1 MLIIQ
6 TNAYFEVQ
14 KNWFVKLKVTY
25 TLENTIYVL
34 FTIYAAKKE
43 KSRHIHMCN
52 LNICE
57 GQFQQFYNKCDFM
70 LKDIGKCHPDC
81 QQGKSHCY

>member
-34 FTIYAAKKE
+34 FTIYAAKK
-43 KSRHIHMCN
+43 
-52 LNICE
+52 
-57 GQFQQFYNKCDFM
+57 
-70 LKDIGKCHPDC
+70 
-81 QQGKSHCY
+81 

>member
-34 FTIYAAKKE
+34 FTIYAAKE

-57 GQFQQFYNKCDFM
+57 GQFQQFYNKYDFM
-70 LKDIGKCHPDC
+70 LKDIRKCHPDC